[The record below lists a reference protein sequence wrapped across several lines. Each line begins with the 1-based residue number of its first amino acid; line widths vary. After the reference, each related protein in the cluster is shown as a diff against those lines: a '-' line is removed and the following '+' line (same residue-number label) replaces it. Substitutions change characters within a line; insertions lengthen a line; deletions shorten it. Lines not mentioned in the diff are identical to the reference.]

1 MSPRT
6 PIVRARQAARPAKPK
21 AGAKSARRGRIP
33 AEATAAHRAA
43 LADVIALVR
52 AQADPAAALGHAL
65 DRLATAVAFESATF
79 FLLDEKGS
87 GLRPVATRGAHVDL
101 IPDVRFDLGTGLSSW
116 VARTGRPVLLSDL
129 RGDARPDAPEA
140 PRHGSFVSVPLLVD
154 RTSIGVLNAASRQPG
169 AFSEADRDLLV
180 AAAAALA
187 APLVARRAAR
197 EAECR
202 PGLDR
207 ATGLPNRL
215 AFEERVAEA
224 IERGRRYAERCAIA
238 VLAIDGIAALRRG
251 AGEEAANEA
260 LAATAALLA
269 AKARK
274 SDVVARLAPE
284 DAFAL
289 LLPHQGEEA
298 AGRAVDRLVSAI
310 ARHGFAGRR
319 RLSAT
324 SGLAVWPVAKGPG
337 ADPFASA
344 ETCAQEIVAAALA
357 EARGAAAAAA
367 PADTSARVEAA

>member
-1 MSPRT
+1 VSPR
-6 PIVRARQAARPAKPK
+6 AAKPK
-21 AGAKSARRGRIP
+21 PKPKAKAVPKPARRGRTP

-43 LADVIALVR
+43 LADVVALVR
-52 AQADPAAALGHAL
+52 TQADPAEALGHAL
-65 DRLATAVAFESATF
+65 DRLAETVAFESATF
-79 FLLDEKGS
+79 FLLDDQGA
-87 GLRPVATRGAHVDL
+87 GLRPVATRGTHVDL
-101 IPDVRFDLGTGLSSW
+101 IPEVRFDLGTGLSSW

-129 RGDARPDAPEA
+129 RGEARPDAPDA
-140 PRHGSFVSVPLLVD
+140 PRHGSFVSVPLLVE
-154 RTSIGVLNAASRQPG
+154 RTSIGVLNAGSRQPG

-197 EAECR
+197 EAERR

-238 VLAIDGIAALRRG
+238 VLALDGVAALRRG
-251 AGEEAANEA
+251 AGEEAANET
-260 LAATAALLA
+260 LAAVATLLA
-269 AKARK
+269 DKARK

-310 ARHGFAGRR
+310 ARHGFTGRR
-319 RLSAT
+319 RLAAT

-344 ETCAQEIVAAALA
+344 ATCAQEIVAAAL
-357 EARGAAAAAA
+357 EAARAAAAAGS